1 MDKWKEV
8 IEYIDLLKQY
18 TKADPQ
24 KVLNVLKNNWKAVG
38 APAAKDDDYTLV
50 RKAWTLYVCLGIYNG
65 FGTPFKER
73 KNIKISNRILN
84 FVMSPGYKT
93 NYPVFSVKARAWKDR
108 SEPQHAKNCRK
119 LWDSPKGK
127 EIRKHLKRLKG
138 KLPIMYKQELN
149 PLFKK

>member
-73 KNIKISNRILN
+73 KEATLKTTSIASSKETSWTVIKVSTQPSQAEGFL
-84 FVMSPGYKT
+84 
-93 NYPVFSVKARAWKDR
+93 
-108 SEPQHAKNCRK
+108 
-119 LWDSPKGK
+119 L
-127 EIRKHLKRLKG
+127 
-138 KLPIMYKQELN
+138 
-149 PLFKK
+149 

>member
-1 MDKWKEV
+1 MDKWKSV
-8 IEYIDLLKQY
+8 TDYIDLLKA
-18 TKADPQ
+18 TDADPT
-24 KVLNVLKNNWKAVG
+24 KVLNVLKNNWKAAG
-38 APAAKDDDYTLV
+38 APTAKSDDYTLV

-127 EIRKHLKRLKG
+127 EII
-138 KLPIMYKQELN
+138 KLFLILV
-149 PLFKK
+149 KKLLIF